1 VRPESTT
8 PPRIEIELKDGCRA
22 RVDEG
27 VGLTSLRRVLAALR
41 G

>member
-1 VRPESTT
+1 MARH
-8 PPRIEIELKDGCRA
+8 IEIELADGRRV

-27 VGLTSLRRVLAALR
+27 VSLPALRRVLAALR